1 MEKGVEYCKSLCSGR
16 TAGTLGFL
24 LSRAVVR
31 ITSQQQ
37 QGPAQNLHQKK
48 PVNNPARMERDFWG
62 LSLS

>member
-1 MEKGVEYCKSLCSGR
+1 MEKGVKYCKSLCSR
-16 TAGTLGFL
+16 RIAGKLGLL

-37 QGPAQNLHQKK
+37 QGPAQNLHQNK
-48 PVNNPARMERDFWG
+48 PVNNPAWMERDFWG